1 MIPVRT
7 SSIHELKTLI
17 RSFHPVVAI
26 ESVEEER
33 VDQLVL
39 AASEELNLPVFEW
52 TVVDGVRRHGETRTA
67 IGQTTFAG
75 NALRHIE
82 SLKVDG
88 VFLFRGLDEQ
98 LGDPV
103 VQRMLKEVAVHFRGR
118 GSVLV
123 ITGGSIEIPEE
134 LKQDVVF
141 FPLELP
147 NAEELSAVV
156 DMTVRSLRF
165 GAAGAVSL
173 NGGEREA
180 LLHAL
185 SGMTMNQARQAVARA
200 VLEDGR
206 LDASDTVNIN
216 HEKGVAI
223 RDGGLLEYYPPAEN
237 QFELGGFEGLK
248 GWLDRA
254 AMGFSEAAA
263 EMNLS
268 PPRGILLVGVQGCG
282 KSLAAKV
289 VARRWGVPLLKFN
302 AARLYD
308 KYVGQTEKN
317 FVKAT
322 KMAAAMAPAVLW
334 IDEIEKALATGGQV
348 EADGGVSQRL
358 LGSFLSWLQEKDER
372 VFVVGTVNRI
382 DVLPPELLRK
392 GRFDEIFFVDLPT
405 EGERGRIFEIHLR
418 MRRQTLEGYDLGAL
432 ATASEGFSGAEI
444 EQAVIGALYRA
455 LYEGRTPD
463 TALIV
468 GELEGTVPLSRSRW
482 EDVKALRDYAEGR
495 FVPAAG

>member
-1 MIPVRT
+1 MVPVRI

-33 VDQLVL
+33 VDQLIL
-39 AASEELNLPVFEW
+39 AASEELNMPVFEW
-52 TVVDGVRRHGETRTA
+52 TVVDGVRRYGEPHATM
-67 IGQTTFAG
+67 GQTTFAG

-88 VFLFRGLDEQ
+88 VYIFRGLDEQ
-98 LGDPV
+98 LGDAV

-118 GSVLV
+118 GSVL
-123 ITGGSIEIPEE
+123 ILTGGSIEIPEE

-141 FPLELP
+141 FPMELP
-147 NAEELSAVV
+147 NADELSAVV
-156 DMTVRSLRF
+156 NATVQSLRF
-165 GAAGAVSL
+165 GDVGTVTL
-173 NGGEREA
+173 DGRGREE

-185 SGMTMNQARQAVARA
+185 SGMTVNQARQAVARA

-206 LDASDTVNIN
+206 LDAADTSNIN
-216 HEKGVAI
+216 REKGEAI
-223 RDGGLLEYYPPAEN
+223 RDGGLLEYYPAQEN
-237 QFELGGFEGLK
+237 HFELGGFAGLK

-254 AMGFSEAAA
+254 AMGFSQAAA
-263 EMNLS
+263 DMNLS

-289 VARRWGVPLLKFN
+289 VARQWGVPLLKLD

-308 KYVGQTEKN
+308 KYVGETEKN

-334 IDEIEKALATGGQV
+334 IDEIEKALATGGEV

-405 EGERGRIFEIHLR
+405 EEERERIFEIHLR
-418 MRRQTLEGYDLGAL
+418 MRRQAVEGYDLGVL
-432 ATASEGFSGAEI
+432 VRASEGFSGAEI

-455 LYEGRTPD
+455 LHEGLAPSTE
-463 TALIV
+463 LIV

-482 EDVKALRDYAEGR
+482 EDVAALRDYAKGR
-495 FVPAAG
+495 FVEAAG